1 MPMRG
6 KTQEHTPTRKSP
18 AGFEPRWRRLIIE
31 WSREEIP
38 LGNSIMRSFEI
49 IFAMLIIAIGL
60 YGFITSKP
68 SPGDPVNLTFPA
80 IDGSTVDLANLRGK
94 VVLLDFWATWCPPC
108 RGEVPTVVSVYN
120 KYHSRGFEIV
130 GISLDQSRDSLSQFI
145 ADNGM
150 TWPEFFDGQ
159 GWGNSL
165 ARRFDIRFI
174 PQMWLLD
181 RQGRIITKD
190 GRSDLDG
197 QVSALLST
205 P

>member
-1 MPMRG
+1 MRDLTMRCMG
-6 KTQEHTPTRKSP
+6 HYGETRAVDAPKLRQRDP
-18 AGFEPRWRRLIIE
+18 I
-31 WSREEIP
+31 
-38 LGNSIMRSFEI
+38 GNSMIRSFEI
-49 IFAMLIIAIGL
+49 VFALLIIAIGL

-68 SPGDPVNLTFPA
+68 PPSDPVNLTFPA

-108 RGEVPTVVSVYN
+108 RGEVPNVVSVYN

-130 GISLDQSRDSLSQFI
+130 GISLDQNRDSLSQFT
-145 ADNGM
+145 ANNGM

-159 GWGNSL
+159 SWGNSL
-165 ARRFDIRFI
+165 ARHFDIRFI

-190 GRSDLDG
+190 GHSDLDG

>member
-1 MPMRG
+1 MRG

>member
-1 MPMRG
+1 
-6 KTQEHTPTRKSP
+6 
-18 AGFEPRWRRLIIE
+18 
-31 WSREEIP
+31 
-38 LGNSIMRSFEI
+38 
-49 IFAMLIIAIGL
+49 
-60 YGFITSKP
+60 
-68 SPGDPVNLTFPA
+68 LTFPA

-108 RGEVPTVVSVYN
+108 RGEVPNVVSVYN

-130 GISLDQSRDSLSQFI
+130 GISLDQNRDSLSQFT
-145 ADNGM
+145 ANNGM

-159 GWGNSL
+159 SWGNSL
-165 ARRFDIRFI
+165 ARHFDIRFI

-190 GRSDLDG
+190 GHSDLDG